1 MISGFKELWKIFSKG
16 LFAENP
22 IFRLAL
28 SLCPALAVTT
38 TAANALT
45 MGLSVMFVITA
56 NNTVVS
62 ITRRWVNPKV
72 RVPVYI
78 TSIAT
83 IVTVVQLVLQAAA
96 PLLYKQLG
104 IYLALIVVFAI
115 ILARA
120 EVFASKNSVIPSFLD
135 GLGMGCGF
143 TLAML
148 SIAVIR
154 ELFGAGTIF
163 GFTIFGSWYNPALIM
178 VLPPGAFILMGYMTG
193 GFNLI
198 QEYLKKHTQ
207 KHTKFN
213 AQKNVKLE
221 NQKHLKGHIAE
232 ALKISKTERGEV

>member
-1 MISGFKELWKIFSKG
+1 MSGIKELWKIFSKG
-16 LFAENP
+16 LFEENP

-38 TAANALT
+38 TAANGLT
-45 MGLSVMFVITA
+45 MGLAVMFVITA

-62 ITRRWVNPKV
+62 LTRKIVNEKV

-83 IVTVVQLVLQAAA
+83 IVTVVQLVMQAYA
-96 PLLYKQLG
+96 PLMYKQLG

-120 EVFASKNSVIPSFLD
+120 EVFASKNAVIPSFFD
-135 GLGMGCGF
+135 GLGMGAGF

-148 SIAVIR
+148 SIAIIR

-178 VLPPGAFILMGYMTG
+178 ILPPGAFILIGYMVG
-193 GFNLI
+193 GFNMLDEYFNKRKAEVKAERNVEIKAGI
-198 QEYLKKHTQ
+198 QAIK
-207 KHTKFN
+207 
-213 AQKNVKLE
+213 
-221 NQKHLKGHIAE
+221 AE
-232 ALKISKTERGEV
+232 RSKA